1 MSNHLTIVGS
11 GGGKGGGGSARTAV
25 EAPDSL
31 RSKQFARILDLL
43 GEGEFEGLVDGFKSI
58 YLDSTPLQNADDSF
72 NFQDVTM
79 AYRLGTQAQSYLPG
93 FPAAE
98 TEIVVSTEVL
108 NSTPVTRTV
117 TNINVNAV
125 RVTVTIP
132 QLTSQNTSNGDLN
145 GSSVNI
151 AIDLQDN
158 GGGFVEQV
166 NDTITGK
173 TTSQYQRSY
182 RVNLSGTGPWDIRVR
197 RITAD
202 SVSAALQNK
211 TFWASYTEIIDQ
223 KLRYPNSVLVGLSVD
238 AAQFD
243 RIPTRAYDV
252 KMLKVLIPSNYFPL
266 TRTYTRDKTT
276 GNDTGVP
283 QTWDGS
289 FYVAWTDNPAW
300 CWYDLVTNERYG
312 LGEYIDSALVD
323 KWAMYTIG
331 KYCDEF
337 VPDGFGG
344 TEPRFTCNL
353 YLQTREE
360 AYNVINAMASIFRG
374 LSFWAGGGMT
384 ATHDAPA
391 DAIAL
396 FNASNVIDGKFS
408 YSGSSKKA
416 RHTVVLV
423 TWNDPAKEYRQEIE
437 YVDDQEGIARY
448 GVVQT
453 EVVAVGC
460 TSRGQAYRVGKW
472 LLFTERM
479 ETEIVSFKTGL
490 EGAHLYP
497 GAVINTQDY
506 ARSGKRLGGRI
517 ISSTTTAVTIDA
529 EIEIESGKSYTI
541 SVVLPDGSIES
552 SLLTNAVGMATIL
565 TPTTAFTTA
574 PQPFSVWVVAASDLS
589 TEIWRVVSLAETDKA
604 ELGVTAIEHHPEK
617 FDLVEYGIAF
627 EPAQTIAI
635 STVSY
640 PPSGLAATTHIG
652 ASGGLDIV
660 VSWSAAEGTKSASIL
675 WRKDNDNFESAI
687 VYAQTFTIKN
697 ASIGTY
703 TILVSTVNGLG
714 TPSAH
719 ATLTYV
725 VASATILPDVTG
737 LVLKQP
743 FVDQF
748 ASFEWDELPTAN
760 AYKVQILVSAVLMR
774 EVIVPTNW
782 FNYHYADSAA
792 DGGGTPFRSFDIQ
805 VKAIYGTLESGNW
818 ATLTATNAAPDAP
831 AATVTA
837 ITGGIQ
843 VSAPLPSGSDYA
855 GMQIWASTTLGFTP
869 GPGNLLY
876 DGVNNSTNIVG
887 LTSGVPYYV
896 RVAFYDVF
904 GKTGLNVSSEYN
916 ATPLSNTADIPVVAT
931 LPTPGTEG
939 RVVYLT
945 TDDKLYRDD
954 GTSWVTWVDGSDIL
968 AASITSG
975 KISVTSLHSLSANM
989 GTLTAG
995 NITVEETAAGFIRG
1009 GSTGYLTGA
1018 GFWMGYHSGAYKFH
1032 IGDPSGRY
1040 MAWTGSDLVI
1050 QGTQFTLVNGVAT
1063 FSGSLD
1069 VKSATSGARLEIKN
1083 DVIKVFDAAGVLRVK
1098 MGNLA

>member
-1 MSNHLTIVGS
+1 MSNLLTIVGS

-43 GEGEFEGLVDGFKSI
+43 GEGEFEGLVDSFKSI
-58 YLDSTPLQNADDSF
+58 YLDGTPLQNADNSF

-98 TEIVVSTEVL
+98 TEIVVGAEVL

-117 TNINVNAV
+117 SNVNVNAV

-151 AIDLQDN
+151 AIDLQNN
-158 GGGFVEQV
+158 GGGFVQQV

-266 TRTYTRDKTT
+266 TRTYTRDRTT

-300 CWYDLVTNERYG
+300 CWYDLVTNDRYG

-323 KWAMYTIG
+323 KWAMYSIG
-331 KYCDEF
+331 KYCDEY
-337 VPDGFGG
+337 VPNGFGG

-506 ARSGKRLGGRI
+506 SRSGKRLGGRI
-517 ISSTTTAVTIDA
+517 ISSTTSAVTIDA
-529 EIEIESGKSYTI
+529 AIEIQSGKTYTL
-541 SVVLPDGSIES
+541 SVVLPDGSIAS
-552 SLLTNAVGMATIL
+552 SLLTNAVGMATVL
-565 TPTTAFTTA
+565 TPTVAFTTA
-574 PQPFSVWVVAASDLS
+574 PQPFSVWVVSVSDLS
-589 TEIWRVVSLAETDKA
+589 VEIWRVVSLAETDKA

-617 FDLVEYGIAF
+617 FALVEYGIAF

-660 VSWSAAEGTKSASIL
+660 VSWSAAEGTKSTSIL

-719 ATLTYV
+719 ATLTYNV
-725 VASATILPDVTG
+725 VSATILPDVTG
-737 LVLKQP
+737 LALKQP

-748 ASFEWDELPTAN
+748 ASFEWHELPTAS
-760 AYKVQILVSAVLMR
+760 AYKVQIVVSAVVMR

-792 DGGGTPFRSFDIQ
+792 DGGGTPFRSFDIK

-818 ATLTATNAAPDAP
+818 ATLTATNAAPNAP

-855 GMQIWASTTLGFTP
+855 GMQVWASTTTGFTP